1 MAPAATLD
9 DRELRLQ
16 KLLSSAGYCGVREL
30 RSELEAKVE
39 AKAEAEPL
47 SKPKASPGRQPR
59 QFSSRPPRPESARKP
74 QTLEAPP
81 MPKDEAREEVDC
93 SPTPVV
99 DAGALQAPL
108 HSPGLL
114 DDEPPEAPMEGR
126 TQELINAL
134 RDEATERMEEPT
146 PPALPRSPMIKGS
159 VLTAFYDSEEE
170 EVPEAP
176 VEGKSQEETQLEEE
190 LSGGLLS
197 CSFSSFGDTWGGP
210 AMPKAPEEIVM
221 EIPEK
226 ATSPHLPQPEKP
238 HPEEPS
244 RDLLPEPPYMPPEVF
259 EEPLLSPIMEPPKL
273 EGTDEA
279 QPVDPP
285 IKETKEATS
294 TSGCEGGEGHRSG
307 KAKMERPTIRQGARK
322 EDRMAQ
328 IEPPMAVVGHGQG
341 VALSRNRPTGRATSK
356 GQRKSFNAK
365 QPASIKSRVPE
376 PVRPRCT
383 CGCGFCPSCRRRLDE
398 ENMRQAI
405 ERSLQTFL
413 GDSQETLP
421 MTRSEESSQR
431 QPRPGSRGRSA
442 VAAPGR
448 RREDA
453 QSCPRSAPTLPTRSG
468 TRRTVSQVPSSER
481 LRQHTRASQARIV
494 AGRSRSL
501 ERALMSRLEA
511 AIES

>member
-30 RSELEAKVE
+30 RSKLEA
-39 AKAEAEPL
+39 
-47 SKPKASPGRQPR
+47 KASPGRQPR

-126 TQELINAL
+126 LGVDCRQSLQAFWMMSRRKHLWKGGWELRSCFELINAL

-176 VEGKSQEETQLEEE
+176 VEGKSQEDGHGRKACVCLKRISFVGGFLALALHVFLAAALGVAISQFFSIQALCFSTAAVFFFLALAYASELFTAQATDDVIAERSAEAKEALQGETEAAWSDAFLRVFVAVAMITLHSSAPWLPVCLGSLVAFFLLTFSAVAAASLVQHAK
-190 LSGGLLS
+190 LSERFVLAISAHAFAGLLS

-259 EEPLLSPIMEPPKL
+259 EEFS
-273 EGTDEA
+273 
-279 QPVDPP
+279 
-285 IKETKEATS
+285 S
-294 TSGCEGGEGHRSG
+294 TCSS
-307 KAKMERPTIRQGARK
+307 
-322 EDRMAQ
+322 
-328 IEPPMAVVGHGQG
+328 VG
-341 VALSRNRPTGRATSK
+341 LRL
-356 GQRKSFNAK
+356 
-365 QPASIKSRVPE
+365 
-376 PVRPRCT
+376 T
-383 CGCGFCPSCRRRLDE
+383 C
-398 ENMRQAI
+398 
-405 ERSLQTFL
+405 
-413 GDSQETLP
+413 
-421 MTRSEESSQR
+421 
-431 QPRPGSRGRSA
+431 
-442 VAAPGR
+442 
-448 RREDA
+448 
-453 QSCPRSAPTLPTRSG
+453 
-468 TRRTVSQVPSSER
+468 
-481 LRQHTRASQARIV
+481 
-494 AGRSRSL
+494 
-501 ERALMSRLEA
+501 
-511 AIES
+511 